1 MGILQLDGVT
11 HWSIPVNDL
20 EEAEKFYQEVLGLEH
35 KGRLGSSTMSCFTLG
50 GHFILLCGRKETIV
64 RTPQQDNRLHHAFHV
79 SPAMFEKACR
89 FFQEKGIRIGQPIV
103 YRERATSRG
112 ESLTSWIQAG
122 TCWSCRIQR
131 GNRGCPHPLAKKS
144 LGPEVG
150 SQRAMD
156 PPRIHLVVRVVLLAT
171 VIGGVVVPVSAGATI
186 LAPKVVTCPVDGKKF
201 TVQVIAS
208 TNFQGMDRDFRRR
221 TTGISFYEVIVWT
234 CPGNYYSG
242 YRGDF
247 AVNLDEALKKTIR
260 GELRPRVKL
269 GLIDLG
275 PFRIGSSS
283 IWAQY
288 ELRREG
294 VRMEGRA

>member
-1 MGILQLDGVT
+1 
-11 HWSIPVNDL
+11 
-20 EEAEKFYQEVLGLEH
+20 
-35 KGRLGSSTMSCFTLG
+35 
-50 GHFILLCGRKETIV
+50 
-64 RTPQQDNRLHHAFHV
+64 
-79 SPAMFEKACR
+79 
-89 FFQEKGIRIGQPIV
+89 
-103 YRERATSRG
+103 
-112 ESLTSWIQAG
+112 
-122 TCWSCRIQR
+122 
-131 GNRGCPHPLAKKS
+131 
-144 LGPEVG
+144 
-150 SQRAMD
+150 MD

-247 AVNLDEALKKTIR
+247 AVNLDEALKKKIR

-288 ELRREG
+288 ELAARVFEWRGEPEAKIAHAYLRASYFLKSPEAKVGQGPDGSLDRRSLLTEMRLKAAIWFMLAFDLKKAEG
-294 VRMEGRA
+294 KGLADLAYCWGAASPYRTVPGRASLVRPGSVFRKCGTSWAPEMDRRAAQPCRRRGFVRVRQWTAQEVVPH